1 MRRLLARRLL
11 LFLLCVP
18 FTPVLGQNWG
28 GVAGTV
34 SDTTGQPIFGVT
46 VIIDD
51 TNFGTSSAGNGRYSL
66 RMPAGSYTLQFSAIG
81 YETSKHPIRIVRGQ
95 TVRLDRVLRESAME
109 LDVITI
115 EGNRPETAVGV
126 FQMDP
131 ESVQNI
137 PSPLRDPLRAL
148 KLMPG
153 VASNNEMSNQFS
165 VRGGGLNENLL
176 FVEGFEIFLP
186 FRPRQGEQEGLSL
199 LNADLADK
207 ITFYTGGFPVRYGG
221 KLSSALDV
229 SYVRPSRQLIR
240 GSAHVSLLDAAVTAS
255 SSALNN
261 RIGWVLGVRKARA
274 SNFFETQELKG
285 NYEPDFSDVQAM
297 VDIRAGA
304 GFDLT
309 LLGIVADH
317 EFRLDPNSRRTFFGT
332 LSQDPTIAPNNIK
345 SFWTTFDPDNEESDG
360 YRTTFGGARLTKTIS
375 DRFSV
380 SHDFS
385 YFDTEETEQFTL
397 DGTAVLYQVDP
408 GSENPDAGDGQFPIG
423 ASRTE
428 DRADN
433 EIGVTMLTGQGR
445 WRFPVGSHSAE
456 VGYYG
461 RAMRFRDRI
470 FEKSVVIGPNLE
482 GDIVRIVADS
492 LEGNATF
499 SESQAGAYLQDELDV
514 FPGDPGKLMV
524 TAGVRADYFSFNKRV
539 TFSPRISA
547 RYRHNKLTS
556 FLASW
561 GVYYQA
567 PGYRELRGRPEPGQ
581 TILGALNR
589 DLTSQRSN
597 QIVAGIE
604 RFVPSRRL
612 ILRAEA
618 YFKDISNVISYDIE
632 NVRIRY
638 SGNNDATAQAYGVD
652 VQLRGEFVPGLESWA
667 SYSFLVAREQFSDD
681 FETDYNAGRV
691 ARPTDQ
697 RHTVSLYVQDYIPGD
712 KSWKLHLRTLFG
724 SGLPY
729 TPPVPGETLGNIVT
743 QEPGPRLSAR
753 YPRYFRFDIGA
764 TKELIVFERGL
775 SRPVRLQLTGE
786 LLNVFDMINTVSY
799 SWVPDASGIWNRIP
813 TRLTPR
819 TINVRVR
826 LEF

>member
-11 LFLLCVP
+11 VFLLCVP

-34 SDTTGQPIFGVT
+34 SDTTGRAIFGVT
-46 VIIDD
+46 VIVDA

-66 RMPAGSYTLQFSAIG
+66 RIPAGSYTLQFSAIG

-115 EGNRPETAVGV
+115 EGNRPETAAGV

-199 LNADLADK
+199 LNPDLADK
-207 ITFYTGGFPVRYGG
+207 IVFYTGGFPVRYGG

-240 GSAHVSLLDAAVTAS
+240 GSAHVSLLDAGVTAS

-445 WRFPVGSHSAE
+445 WRFPIGSHSAE
-456 VGYYG
+456 AGYYG
-461 RAMRFRDRI
+461 RSMRFRDRI

-499 SESQAGAYLQDELDV
+499 SESQAGAYVQDELDV
-514 FPGDPGKLMV
+514 LPGNPGKLMV

-567 PGYRELRGRPEPGQ
+567 PGYRELRGRPAPGQ

-604 RFVPSRRL
+604 RFIPARRL

-632 NVRIRY
+632 NVRVRY

-667 SYSFLVAREQFSDD
+667 SYSFLVAREKFSDD

-775 SRPVRLQLTGE
+775 SRPVKLQLTGE